1 MEIEY
6 ELKRA
11 GCSLR
16 EWSLGLHS
24 STTAQRQGWKG
35 EDHSIPI
42 IVEPILAG
50 RQMDGVRRGGRREAD
65 SIYTVTKRV
74 WREWSSDRR
83 EPRTLETKPNQN
95 ITRNNILTIRGSH
108 KWINF
113 YARNIFLKE
122 KSRKNEDQTGKSH
135 VETVHLALSF
145 PVKECTDFKEMMC
158 NSIPSNVDRKETL
171 TIYSDNK
178 KSRQGVSGNSL
189 LSKNAINSCYSFF
202 LRDFVFLAAI
212 KSSFCWKDWIFY
224 LRC

>member
-6 ELKRA
+6 ELRRA

-24 STTAQRQGWKG
+24 STTAQRQGWR
-35 EDHSIPI
+35 
-42 IVEPILAG
+42 G
-50 RQMDGVRRGGRREAD
+50 RSFYTHYCRTYSGWQMDGVRQRGRREAD

-113 YARNIFLKE
+113 YARNTFLKE
-122 KSRKNEDQTGKSH
+122 KKSEKWRPNRKRH

-145 PVKECTDFKEMMC
+145 SVKERTDFKEMMC
-158 NSIPSNVDRKETL
+158 NSISSNVDRKETL

-178 KSRQGVSGNSL
+178 KSWQGVSENSL
-189 LSKNAINSCYSFF
+189 LSKNAISSCYSFF